1 MIKKEQLRKW
11 GKNLEK
17 KKKKNKILRDKI
29 ERKKKQTKKMIK
41 KKKQQSREWIPY
53 LIHKQNKIKWKGIKL
68 KKI

>member
-1 MIKKEQLRKW
+1 LKE
-11 GKNLEK
+11 
-17 KKKKNKILRDKI
+17 
-29 ERKKKQTKKMIK
+29 KKKQTKKMI